1 MLFGW
6 FASFNLGHLQQS
18 LGWTRGALP
27 LKRWWGIKLLFLFFA
42 NDAAIAVLMVR
53 GINDWKDW
61 NVLCSCS
68 DLVRH
73 THSKDVTVQSG
84 TYSQKQGFLKS
95 WQVPKMYIAF
105 LNNVCWRSGRWW
117 RSFVCFGLEAELSF
131 GWWWPRPEL
140 KHLHHHDDGDSPTS
154 NVYHDVCFA

>member
-68 DLVRH
+68 DLVRP

-95 WQVPKMYIAF
+95 WLVPKM
-105 LNNVCWRSGRWW
+105 W
-117 RSFVCFGLEAELSF
+117 LSSTTF
-131 GWWWPRPEL
+131 AG
-140 KHLHHHDDGDSPTS
+140 KADDDGDLLFALVSKQDS
-154 NVYHDVCFA
+154 RLAGDGHDQSWNICIIMMMRMIAAPQND